1 MIVPLELASF
11 GSFFDEHIVDA
22 HRLPAFV
29 YLIFFLGTCAFIRTS
44 AHMIRAQVSWWPGNV
59 EVGGTH
65 VHHLVFGIIIILV
78 VGYIGIAI
86 RLPTPGREVLA
97 VLFGIG
103 AALTLDEFAL
113 WLNLKDVYW
122 EKEGRRSID
131 AVFVA
136 AILAM
141 MVILGFR
148 IWIDLAHGVE
158 STVFALVG
166 VFGGANLILVLI
178 NFAKGKVPT
187 GVAGLLVSPFS
198 IVGAI
203 RLAKP
208 HSPWAKTFYRDHK
221 MRKAIERHERHRR
234 RMARLLRRAEPQ
246 AESAAG
252 SG

>member
-1 MIVPLELASF
+1 VIFPLAGLGHAYHDLFVTTGKQPEL
-11 GSFFDEHIVDA
+11 
-22 HRLPAFV
+22 
-29 YLIFFLGTCAFIRTS
+29 FFLVAFLLTFGFVRLST
-44 AHMIRAQVSWWPGNV
+44 HMIRAQVSWWPGNV
-59 EVGGTH
+59 AVGGTH

-131 AVFVA
+131 AVIA
-136 AILAM
+136 ASVLAA

-158 STVFALVG
+158 ATVFALVG
-166 VFGGANLILVLI
+166 AFGGANLILVLI
-178 NFAKGKVPT
+178 CFAKGKVIT
-187 GVAGLLVSPFS
+187 GIAGLLASPFS

-208 HSPWAKTFYRDHK
+208 HSPWAKAFYRDHK
-221 MRKAIERHERHRR
+221 MREAIERHERHRR
-234 RMARLLRRAEPQ
+234 RVARLLRRVEPEAQ
-246 AESAAG
+246 PR
-252 SG
+252 

>member
-1 MIVPLELASF
+1 VI
-11 GSFFDEHIVDA
+11 
-22 HRLPAFV
+22 LPIAGLGEAYQDAFV
-29 YLIFFLGTCAFIRTS
+29 ETGKQAELFFLVAFLLTFGFVRLST
-44 AHMIRAQVSWWPGNV
+44 HMIRAQVSWWPGNV

-65 VHHLVFGIIIILV
+65 VHHLVFGIIMILV
-78 VGYIGIAI
+78 VGYVGIAI
-86 RLPTPGREVLA
+86 QPPDPGREILA
-97 VLFGIG
+97 VLFGVG

-131 AVFVA
+131 AVIA
-136 AILAM
+136 ASVLAA

-158 STVFALVG
+158 AGIFALVG
-166 VFGGANLILVLI
+166 AFGGVKVIFVLI
-178 NFAKGKVPT
+178 NFAKGKV
-187 GVAGLLVSPFS
+187 ANGLIGLVVSPVS
-198 IVGAI
+198 LVGAI

-221 MRKAIERHERHRR
+221 MRRAIERHERHRR